1 MLCMFAGL
9 LATSRDQFFANVSIQ
24 CSHIYVLIPFYP
36 IHSTSVQYWEISFS
50 TLKPLWDYHHRLL
63 DCDGVSPGA
72 VFAKEPLLRRFP
84 TPQTPSRTLLISTC
98 LPQNCHVGTFH
109 GSSQQTEAVSRFKH
123 FEAFQH
129 FSSFFQG
136 HNSQHGKQSSAT
148 ASAWMDL
155 PHNILHN
162 SL

>member
-1 MLCMFAGL
+1 MINSLQI
-9 LATSRDQFFANVSIQ
+9 SPYSVV
-24 CSHIYVLIPFYP
+24 IYTLIPFCP

-63 DCDGVSPGA
+63 DCDGVSPGE

-109 GSSQQTEAVSRFKH
+109 FHDLFSKMKRFQDSNISRHFNTSLLFFSGSQLSGWQTIKCNYICMDGFASRYPPQFIIIH
-123 FEAFQH
+123 FCR
-129 FSSFFQG
+129 G
-136 HNSQHGKQSSAT
+136 
-148 ASAWMDL
+148 
-155 PHNILHN
+155 I
-162 SL
+162 